1 MFPGFSHSAPPK
13 LTSPPL
19 PACAGPSFP
28 SCPTLLPIYLHGTS
42 ALWHQASIPLCLAIR
57 SSATPLPSLLD
68 IGPQPPPGP
77 HCSIQP
83 SQDEHGFCPS
93 DCGSASTQAMSGC
106 SPSPFRLGNG
116 ALIASVGIFAPEAM
130 GQRLWRFEWNGK
142 AASSPLFCFA
152 LSPTTSVVSS
162 GWVLDGTRTMRTL

>member
-1 MFPGFSHSAPPK
+1 M
-13 LTSPPL
+13 
-19 PACAGPSFP
+19 
-28 SCPTLLPIYLHGTS
+28 
-42 ALWHQASIPLCLAIR
+42 AIR
-57 SSATPLPSLLD
+57 SSATPLLSLLD

-116 ALIASVGIFAPEAM
+116 ALIASVGIFAPEVM
-130 GQRLWRFEWNGK
+130 GQRLWRREWNRK
-142 AASSPLFCFA
+142 AESSPLFCFA
-152 LSPTTSVVSS
+152 LFSTTSD
-162 GWVLDGTRTMRTL
+162 WVLDGTRTMRTLEETYGVSGHSEEPGNVVPSGTVPRGASKQLSSSYMSQQILWLLLTPTT